1 MAFKAWDSVLVEFD
15 SGQILPGE
23 ISSDKLLWSSYLL
36 YGASFLFI
44 NEASLCLFIRLS
56 CVCEWSSLVF
66 EYGALLCLCM
76 ELPCV
81 FFIKLPCICV
91 WSSLVFVNG
100 TFLCSFIKLPYICMC
115 SFIVFLY

>member
-44 NEASLCLFIRLS
+44 NEASLCLFIRLP
-56 CVCEWSSLVF
+56 CVCVWSSLVF

-76 ELPCV
+76 KPHCV
-81 FFIKLPCICV
+81 CV
-91 WSSLVFVNG
+91 WSSL
-100 TFLCSFIKLPYICMC
+100 
-115 SFIVFLY
+115 SFIVFVYGAPLCFL